1 MGIDGR
7 RAPMKSNK
15 RPSQKVATTEPG
27 SLMEPLKIHLSQ
39 LRRTIF
45 IARTSGR
52 LRTSTQSQGM
62 IGSDSIWTTYP
73 LPLPGTT
80 CSAHFQTSGEFHV
93 DPQGLSRSVLSNLA
107 RFQTEAR
114 IWSACN
120 RSPYKLTR
128 ITVQRVRATLS
139 SLGGAIFLPS
149 PNEFMSPFAGG
160 NILNYITID

>member
-1 MGIDGR
+1 
-7 RAPMKSNK
+7 MKSNK

-80 CSAHFQTSGEFHV
+80 WYGECLFLFNFACGSSAWSYAWPIYWATCPSSKSMLKLEVGIKQNIMQTRQELITPTFEFPNFGFFFH
-93 DPQGLSRSVLSNLA
+93 PLRGILA
-107 RFQTEAR
+107 SQPA
-114 IWSACN
+114 
-120 RSPYKLTR
+120 
-128 ITVQRVRATLS
+128 
-139 SLGGAIFLPS
+139 
-149 PNEFMSPFAGG
+149 
-160 NILNYITID
+160 